1 MEISELHIYPIKSLG
16 GISLSQSEVDLTGL
30 KYDRRWMLTDENN
43 VFLTQR
49 TFAELSGF
57 EVKINLEYLIVTD
70 KKNKNSINIPLI
82 PETQKLENIQIWN
95 DTLKGQLVS
104 DKANEFFSDLLK
116 SNIKLFFQPEDS
128 IRKIDAKYQKT
139 GMEITSLSD
148 GYPILMVSEES
159 LEYLNQHCNEHIP
172 MDRFR
177 PNIVIKGVNPFFEDD
192 IFDFNIGEV
201 HLRGVK
207 PCARCIVITI
217 DQKTSEKGKEPLLT
231 LSKIRKMN
239 NKILFGQNVV
249 VYRPGLIKVGEKLN
263 LRSI

>member
-43 VFLTQR
+43 VFISQR
-49 TFAELSGF
+49 TYAELSLF
-57 EVKINLEYLIVTD
+57 NVEINLENLIVTD
-70 KKNKNSINIPLI
+70 KRSNKSIKIPLI
-82 PETQKLENIQIWN
+82 PESKIIENIRIWDDQI
-95 DTLKGQLVS
+95 KGQIVS
-104 DKANEFFSDLLK
+104 LQVNEFFSEHLK
-116 SNIKLFFQPEDS
+116 SNIKLFYQPDDS
-128 IRKIDAKYQKT
+128 IRKIDLNYQKT
-139 GMEITSLSD
+139 GLEITSLSD

-159 LEYLNQHCNEHIP
+159 LEYLNQNCSEYIP

-177 PNIVIKGVNPFFEDD
+177 PNIVIKGVEPFFEDS

-201 HLRGVK
+201 FLSGVK
-207 PCARCIVITI
+207 PCARCVVITI

-249 VYRPGLIKVGEKLN
+249 VHNKGYIKVGDILK
-263 LRSI
+263 I